1 MATEGPNDL
10 QEILNQLRVISTPA
24 RRYPTI
30 KMIWMTTLRANWL
43 TTPDGDNNESKVSV
57 KLTPRSFKS
66 TVLSAAWIKKPNGTS
81 DELIEILRRNTKQ
94 LSDKNTDILGCY
106 NVDLAWGKELL
117 NKRKLTWPKKIYL
130 CLRDGCCE
138 MWNLFGLKWC
148 HHHHPD
154 YHPSCRTHTEA
165 QPFS

>member
-1 MATEGPNDL
+1 
-10 QEILNQLRVISTPA
+10 
-24 RRYPTI
+24 
-30 KMIWMTTLRANWL
+30 MIWITTLRENWL
-43 TTPDGDNNESKVSV
+43 TIPEGDNNESKVDV

-66 TVLSAAWIKKPNGTS
+66 TVLSAAWIKKPKGTS

-94 LSDKNTDILGCY
+94 LSDKNIDILGCY

-138 MWNLFGLKWC
+138 MWNLFGLQWC
-148 HHHHPD
+148 HHHPD
-154 YHPSCRTHTEA
+154 YHPSCRTHRDKSPA
-165 QPFS
+165 FLVWPFLVLVE

>member
-1 MATEGPNDL
+1 
-10 QEILNQLRVISTPA
+10 
-24 RRYPTI
+24 
-30 KMIWMTTLRANWL
+30 MIWITTLRENWL
-43 TTPDGDNNESKVSV
+43 TIPEGDNSESKVDV

-66 TVLSAAWIKKPNGTS
+66 TVLSAAWIKKPKGTS

-94 LSDKNTDILGCY
+94 LSDKNIDILGCY

-138 MWNLFGLKWC
+138 MWNLFGLQWC
-148 HHHHPD
+148 HHHHNPD